1 MSEVPVSI
9 QPGAAPFNP
18 ALAFHCENTVPRSMV
33 HRAAVSEVFL
43 TGAVLVNEGHF
54 RCIAQLPRTHSY
66 FSEHTHRAAHYDMLL
81 LLEVFRQAS
90 IYISHAFLKVSAQD
104 KFIYLDSVTRVTER
118 SALVVGDRPA
128 LAEIDVYVVDEYV
141 RHGERSGVTLN
152 MALSINGQV
161 AARHERMSIRWMS
174 GGAWNKMRARGL
186 VAIPADADAQAQ
198 LPAPLSPSAVGRH
211 WLNNVVLGRDLQQG
225 PDALVAPLIVDLNN
239 PAIFDHPLDHIP
251 GMLLLEGF
259 RQVALLAA
267 NQQLQLGPEELLLSS
282 CHVVFTR
289 FGEFGLPTRVRADLA
304 SLALDEQGRVTLAL
318 DVEQGGAVLATAEL
332 QLLPV
337 LASQAL
343 EPVALA
349 AGGVR

>member
-1 MSEVPVSI
+1 MSDVSVLNPLGSVPS
-9 QPGAAPFNP
+9 
-18 ALAFHCENTVPRSMV
+18 LHCENTVPRSMV

-43 TGAVLVNEGHF
+43 TGAERIKDGHF
-54 RCIAQLPRTHSY
+54 RCSAQLPRTHSY

-90 IYISHAFLKVSAQD
+90 IYISHAFLQVNAQD

-118 SALVVGDRPA
+118 HLLVVGDRPA
-128 LAEIDVYVVDEYV
+128 SASIDVYVVDEYL

-152 MALSINGQV
+152 MSLSINGEV

-174 GGAWNKMRARGL
+174 GAAWNKMRARGL
-186 VAIPADADAQAQ
+186 AAIPLDADPLAQ
-198 LPAPLSPSAVGRH
+198 LPLPLSPSAVGRH
-211 WLNNVVLGRDLQQG
+211 WLNNVVLGRDLEQG
-225 PDALVAPLIVDLNN
+225 AESLVAPLIVDLNN

-259 RQVALLAA
+259 RQVALVAA
-267 NQQLQLGPEELLLSS
+267 DRQLQVAPEQLLLSR

-304 SLALDEQGRVTLAL
+304 SLSRDEHGQITLAL
-318 DVEQGGAVLATAEL
+318 DVEQDGVVIATAEL
-332 QLLPV
+332 ELLPV
-337 LASQAL
+337 AASQTLAL
-343 EPVALA
+343 V